1 MMRQSGA
8 AGSGTTEWLIG
19 SFKQNP
25 EGLLLV
31 AAGLALLMRTS
42 RRQPAAAEYRS
53 RDWGSTT
60 TDMDQSS
67 ERGFSVGETASS
79 LASSASGYATQAKR
93 TIGEQSERIV
103 RSTQTTLQGPFSR
116 ILQEQPL
123 VLAVAGLAAGAAIAA
138 VFPSTNIERQTLGP
152 LGDRVSGAA
161 SRVGEQLQEATSK
174 VGETLKNAADE
185 RGLNADGLKEV
196 VTEAVG
202 AFSETMG
209 GKNDGSSQEFES
221 PPLNPSGSSQH
232 Q

>member
-1 MMRQSGA
+1 MD
-8 AGSGTTEWLIG
+8 
-19 SFKQNP
+19 
-25 EGLLLV
+25 
-31 AAGLALLMRTS
+31 RT
-42 RRQPAAAEYRS
+42 A
-53 RDWGSTT
+53 D
-60 TDMDQSS
+60 
-67 ERGFSVGETASS
+67 RGFSVGEKASS
-79 LASSASGYATQAKR
+79 FASSASETASSFASSASDYATQAKR
-93 TIGEQSERIV
+93 TIGEQSDRIV

-123 VLAVAGLAAGAAIAA
+123 VVAVAGLAAGAAIAA
-138 VFPSTNIERQTLGP
+138 AFPSTDIERQTLGP

-161 SRVGEQLQEATSK
+161 ARVGEQLQEATSK

-185 RGLNADGLKEV
+185 RGLNTDGLKEV

-209 GKNDGSSQEFES
+209 GKKDDGSSEDFES